1 MPQGEKIA
9 HLLSEMVRIPSV
21 TPAQAGPRS
30 GTPGEAKMTQWV
42 TQQLQ
47 SLGAQVHHQ
56 EVLPGRHN
64 VFGLFHGQSNKWLG
78 VDVHMDTVG
87 VEQMQG
93 DPFDGRIEN
102 DRVYGR
108 GSVDTKATLAVCL
121 NLLQN
126 HPNKPLPHNL
136 LIAATCDEEDAARGA
151 SAMARWLKDRNM
163 VIDELAV
170 AEPTL
175 CAPIHGHKGV
185 MRQKYR
191 IQGVA
196 AHSSRP
202 ELGKNTITAAAKL
215 ALAFDA
221 ENHRLNQLTPTPL
234 GHGTLTVTT
243 IHGGVGINV
252 VPDATE
258 FTIDRRVVPGES
270 AEKLAD
276 QCLQLARRSTE
287 LPVEAENY
295 LMIDAFYR
303 PTQDDFIQR
312 MAQWSG
318 QSPATVPY
326 CTNAWAYTPATARQC
341 LIIGPGSIDQAHGAV
356 EWVEIAQLQKLS
368 DLYTRW
374 WEIKP

>member
-30 GTPGEAKMTQWV
+30 GTPGEARMAQWV

-56 EVLPGRHN
+56 QVLPGRQN
-64 VFGLFHGQSNKWLG
+64 VFGLFTGQSQKWLG
-78 VDVHMDTVG
+78 VDIHMDTVG

-121 NLLQN
+121 ELLRN
-126 HPNKPLPHNL
+126 RSGKPLPHNL

-151 SAMARWLKDRNM
+151 PAMAHWLKDRNLTL
-163 VIDELAV
+163 DELAV

-191 IQGVA
+191 LHGVA

-221 ENHRLNQLTPTPL
+221 ENQRLAQLSPTPL
-234 GHGTLTVTT
+234 GRGTVAVTT

-252 VPDATE
+252 IPDSTE

-270 AEKLAD
+270 ASDLAD
-276 QCLQLARRSTE
+276 QYLQLARHASP
-287 LPVEAENY
+287 LPVDAENY
-295 LMIDAFYR
+295 LLIDAFYR
-303 PTQDDFIQR
+303 PPQDDFIR
-312 MAQWSG
+312 RIADWSG
-318 QSPATVPY
+318 QPPATVPY

-341 LIIGPGSIDQAHGAV
+341 LIIGPGSIDHAHGAV
-356 EWVEIAQLQKLS
+356 EWVEISQLQKLA
-368 DLYTRW
+368 DLYARW
-374 WEIKP
+374 WGLSS